1 MQTLA
6 VLSVSLAVFGAWSP
20 VTPETVY
27 QPVPEWHVE
36 SSSFGS
42 VMSKVQRMAKPA
54 ARSCPVYES
63 GRVVGARLNCSG
75 ADVMPSE
82 FLPGSGR

>member
-6 VLSVSLAVFGAWSP
+6 AVSVSLAVFGAWSP
-20 VTPETVY
+20 VTPGSVF
-27 QPVPEWHVE
+27 QPVPEWQFE
-36 SSSFGS
+36 SSAFGS

-54 ARSCPVYES
+54 EGSCPVYES

-75 ADVMPSE
+75 ADAMPSE
-82 FLPGSGR
+82 FLLGSGR